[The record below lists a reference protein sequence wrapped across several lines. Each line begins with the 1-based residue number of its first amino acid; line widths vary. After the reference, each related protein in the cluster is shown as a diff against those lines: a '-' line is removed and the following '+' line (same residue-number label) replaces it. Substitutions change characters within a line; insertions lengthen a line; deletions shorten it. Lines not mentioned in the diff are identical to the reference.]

1 MSDLKKYFK
10 QIAEACPGVSTSDVF
25 SIGES
30 TFKAVDQFLTTHNAV
45 KANRSGIVAAA
56 NESLSL
62 DTAVQAVSITGLKN
76 LVESCGVGAAYVKP
90 ACEAVL
96 NIMDRMLGGAAWV
109 DQSKQADHTDGSV
122 ARNLA
127 SMYSSDITGILS
139 GNQAPGQEAFGVNVD
154 MAVPDMKVAITVAIM
169 NFHTRL
175 VPRMFPTR
183 TTSQP
188 NVSYTKETLEVYD
201 LSGNTGDRAKLIDL
215 YADPMFAKN
224 ELKRIVARQG
234 KDPEG
239 KFLVADGILKF
250 GVKANLLRLSINE
263 DLVGYEHI
271 NRTDLIAENVL
282 VDFVRVKL
290 SKGEDSAFFDVKVP
304 MSQNRLTRM
313 VNANDSAM
321 RNADINF
328 RAMLGS
334 DAKDINGE
342 VPAFLADLA
351 NDSTGNASIVL
362 DMTVKPTVS
371 LKYGDANCLGSV
383 QFSIRHDEDNAALT
397 AAQSGA
403 VTGVELV
410 GYSLDA
416 RFSEE
421 NLRKTCVAVM
431 SHRQPFS
438 FDIPIGRNY
447 VFDYAIGQTNAEENA
462 TNLTKVIGI
471 GQDRIALDI
480 AIRTLEDVND
490 RLKVVGSNPVDAP
503 EYVGTNY
510 VAGDKVR
517 PSIFIGT
524 LDLSKLNIIRDADRA
539 GDIKQKAISM
549 LTAATS
555 KILQESYLQQQLGG
569 STTVTFR
576 AITSIEVLGNVIG
589 MPHIHDHMNKEDA
602 RNVGDGVEYVLVLPN
617 GVKIEFITSTFTDM
631 RAKMVM
637 WPIIAGNG
645 ESELNFAHNWDYG
658 TMVAH
663 YTPSGQAAH
672 HRLFAN
678 IRELPIVTNPVGLII
693 DVKGMDIAN
702 GIAIDGVVRPTAQI
716 EIDGVVTTKVQGT
729 VTTSGDAEA
738 EAAAGGEG
746 GEQGGE
752 GGVNP

>member
-10 QIAEACPGVSTSDVF
+10 QIAESCPGVDAKDVF

-30 TFKAVDQFLTTHNAV
+30 TFKAVDQFLTQHNAI
-45 KANRSGIVAAA
+45 KASRSGVVAAA
-56 NESLSL
+56 NENMTL
-62 DTAVQAVSITGLKN
+62 DTAVQAFSINGLKT

-90 ACEAVL
+90 ACESIL
-96 NIMDRMLGGAAWV
+96 NIMDRMLGGASWV
-109 DQSKQADHTDGSV
+109 DQSKEADHTDGSQS
-122 ARNLA
+122 RGLE
-127 SMYSSDITGILS
+127 SMYSSDITGILG
-139 GNQAPGQEAFGVNVD
+139 GNLAPSSEAFGVNVD

-183 TTSQP
+183 TTTQP

-224 ELKRIVARQG
+224 ELKRIVARMG
-234 KDPEG
+234 KDPQG
-239 KFLVADGILKF
+239 QVLVADGILKF
-250 GVKANLLRLSINE
+250 GVKANLLRLSINS

-282 VDFVRVKL
+282 VDFIRVKL
-290 SKGEDSAFFDVKVP
+290 TKGSTEEFFDVKVP
-304 MSQNRLTRM
+304 LSQNRLTRM

-328 RAMLGS
+328 RAMLRAG
-334 DAKDINGE
+334 AKTVTGE
-342 VPAFLADLA
+342 VSTILADLVDE
-351 NDSTGNASIVL
+351 NTGDASVVL
-362 DMTVKPTVS
+362 DLTVKPTVS
-371 LKYGDANCLGSV
+371 LKFGDANCLGSV
-383 QFSIRHDEDNAALT
+383 QFSVRHDSDNAALT
-397 AAQSGA
+397 ATQSG
-403 VTGVELV
+403 VVGGVELV
-410 GYSLDA
+410 GYCLDA

-421 NLRKTCVAVM
+421 NLRKTCIAVM

-438 FDIPIGRNY
+438 YDIPIGRNY
-447 VFDYAIGQTNAEENA
+447 AFDYAIGQTNAEENA
-462 TNLTKVIGI
+462 TNLTKIIGI
-471 GQDRIALDI
+471 GQDRIALDV

-490 RLKVVGSNPVDAP
+490 RLKVAGANPVDAP

-524 LDLSKLNIIRDADRA
+524 LDLTKLNVIRDSDRA

-569 STTVTFR
+569 STVATFR
-576 AITSIEVLGNVIG
+576 AVTSIEVLGNVIG
-589 MPHIHDHMNKEDA
+589 MPHIHNHMDKEDA
-602 RNVGDGVEYVLVLPN
+602 RNIGDGVEYVLVLPN

-637 WPIIAGNG
+637 WPIVAGNG

-702 GIAIDGVVRPTAQI
+702 GIAIDGVIRPTAQI

-729 VTTSGDAEA
+729 VTTATGAEEEVA
-738 EAAAGGEG
+738 GGGAAGEDA
-746 GEQGGE
+746 QG
-752 GGVNP
+752 